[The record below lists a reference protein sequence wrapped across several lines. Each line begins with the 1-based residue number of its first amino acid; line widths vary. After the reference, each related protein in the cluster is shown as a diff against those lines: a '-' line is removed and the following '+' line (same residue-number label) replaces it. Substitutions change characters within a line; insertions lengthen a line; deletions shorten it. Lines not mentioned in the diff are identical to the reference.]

1 MASISDN
8 ADDSGQKDQS
18 GDAARSVPSVGAL
31 LGIDYGSK
39 RLGFA
44 VCDRDQTIASPV
56 ENYQRQTSIVDAKAI
71 LRLVADY
78 SIVGLVVGLPVHMS
92 GDEGTQAVEAR
103 RFGEWAAMETG
114 LPLQFWDE
122 RFSSHA
128 ADVALF
134 QGAVT
139 KKKQK
144 ARRDMLA
151 ARAILQSF
159 LDTGDRR
166 ARPGDL
172 REGRKID

>member
-1 MASISDN
+1 MTNTSDTG
-8 ADDSGQKDQS
+8 DGPERDDQS
-18 GDAARSVPSVGAL
+18 DAPVRTVPSAGAL

-44 VCDRDQTIASPV
+44 VCDREQTIASPV
-56 ENYQRQTSIVDAKAI
+56 ENYERQTRPVDAKA
-71 LRLVADY
+71 LHRLIEDY
-78 SIVGLVVGLPVHMS
+78 RIVGLVVGLPVHMS
-92 GDEGTQAVEAR
+92 GEEGAQAREAR
-103 RFGEWAAMETG
+103 QFGEWAAEQTG

-134 QGAVT
+134 QGELT
-139 KKKQK
+139 KKKHK

-159 LDTGDRR
+159 LDADDRR
-166 ARPGDL
+166 ATPADL
-172 REGRKID
+172 RED

>member
-1 MASISDN
+1 MANTS
-8 ADDSGQKDQS
+8 
-18 GDAARSVPSVGAL
+18 DAADNQNQGDRSRSPARTVPAEGAL
-31 LGIDYGSK
+31 LGIDFGSK

-44 VCDRDQTIASPV
+44 VCDREQTIASPV
-56 ENYQRQTSIVDAKAI
+56 ENYERQTPAVDAKALHQLI
-71 LRLVADY
+71 EDY
-78 SIVGLVVGLPVHMS
+78 RIVGLVIGLPVHMS
-92 GDEGTQAVEAR
+92 GDEGAQAREAR
-103 RFGEWAAMETG
+103 QFGDWAARETG

-134 QGAVT
+134 QGALT

-159 LDTGDRR
+159 LDAEDRN
-166 ARPGDL
+166 AGPSDL
-172 REGRKID
+172 REDRPDD

>member
-1 MASISDN
+1 MANTSDESN
-8 ADDSGQKDQS
+8 PAGKDES
-18 GDAARSVPSVGAL
+18 PPPAVPTSGAL

-44 VCDRDQTIASPV
+44 VCDREQSIASPV
-56 ENYQRQTSIVDAKAI
+56 ENYQRQTPAVDARA
-71 LRLVADY
+71 LHRLVEDY
-78 SIVGLVVGLPVHMS
+78 RIVGLVVGLPVHMS
-92 GDEGTQAVEAR
+92 GDEGAQAQEAR
-103 RFGEWAAMETG
+103 QFGNWAAAETD

-134 QGAVT
+134 QGEMS
-139 KKKQK
+139 KKKHK

-159 LDTGDRR
+159 LDAEDRTTG
-166 ARPGDL
+166 PQDL
-172 REGRKID
+172 RDA